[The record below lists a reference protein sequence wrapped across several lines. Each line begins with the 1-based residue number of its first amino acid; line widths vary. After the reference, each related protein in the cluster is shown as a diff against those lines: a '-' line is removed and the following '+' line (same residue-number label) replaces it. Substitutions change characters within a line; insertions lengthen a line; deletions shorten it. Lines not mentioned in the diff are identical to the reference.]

1 LNSLPLRGNIIL
13 LLGHIEERGHMEME
27 VEPIREPE
35 KITEIKELLK
45 QKRGRDELL
54 FIMGIN
60 MALRIGDLLSLSV
73 GDVLDDAGQ
82 ISRAINLR
90 EQKTGKLRRLPI
102 NASVKNAL
110 SNYLTERAECDST
123 EPLFL
128 SQKGG
133 ALSRSQAWR
142 ILKKAGESVG
152 LDNIGTHSLRKTF
165 GYHVYKKTG
174 GDLGLVQKLMNHS
187 ESRVTLRYIGIDGE
201 RLDNTYME
209 LNL

>member
-1 LNSLPLRGNIIL
+1 LVIY
-13 LLGHIEERGHMEME
+13 IEEWGHKEME
-27 VEPIREPE
+27 VEPIREPM
-35 KITEIKELLK
+35 KIKEIKEFLK
-45 QKRGRDELL
+45 QRRGRDELL

-73 GDVLDDAGQ
+73 GDVLDGNGQ
-82 ISRAINLR
+82 ISRTIHLK
-90 EQKTGKLRRLPI
+90 EQKTGKLKRLPV

-110 SNYLTERAECDST
+110 VNYLMERAGCDPL

-142 ILKKAGESVG
+142 ILKEAGEFVG
-152 LDNIGTHSLRKTF
+152 LKNIGTHSLRKTF
-165 GYHVYKKTG
+165 GYHVYKKSG
-174 GDLGLVQKLMNHS
+174 GDLGLVQKLMNHA
-187 ESRVTLRYIGIDGE
+187 ESKVTLRYIGIDGE
-201 RLDNTYME
+201 KLDNTYLE